1 MEEQEPLPI
10 FLDDMEECDCK
21 CCFQTYPSDNMM
33 MCTNT
38 NQKFNHIT
46 CYECLQGYLE
56 SILDQKTAIK
66 CMMSADGCNGRYY
79 DKDIQ
84 KVLSEAQYNK
94 YIECR
99 KVEEALQFANI
110 LENYHICPFCSK
122 YGVIIEDVDKL
133 DDGHLQ
139 MDCQQCKKN
148 WCIKCR
154 GESHVPDPCGK
165 LKTQNTEI
173 IRRVIEKT
181 IDDVAIHKCPKCF
194 VEFNKEDGCNLITCS
209 SCGAYSCYIC
219 GILLKPKN
227 GLKYWHFKGHSDS
240 EPDAP
245 CPLFNSDGKYDE
257 ATVKE
262 SNIKFD
268 NVRIINALKNLLAV
282 NDGNTE
288 IFKLLHEELI
298 NEGYTITIESHD
310 DGSKKYI
317 ITANIAND
325 NKLVQQIHIQP
336 PPQQYDHHNHHNQ
349 AQEEK
354 PYNDIVPATN
364 NDQDLLDW
372 VNVNNDPAINEHNY
386 THHFW
391 PFSHHHNDNNHNNHK
406 SHHNRKKVDLLDCI
420 IS

>member
-1 MEEQEPLPI
+1 MEEQEPIPI
-10 FLDDMEECDCK
+10 FLDDMKEYECK
-21 CCFQTYPSDNMM
+21 CCRQMYSSDNMT

-38 NQKFNHIT
+38 NQTFNHVI

-56 SILDQKTAIK
+56 LIIDQKTAIK
-66 CMMSADGCNGRYY
+66 CMMSAEGCNGKYH

-84 KVLSEAQYNK
+84 KVLSETQYDK
-94 YIECR
+94 YIDCR
-99 KVEEALQFANI
+99 NVEEALQFANI

-122 YGVIIEDVDKL
+122 YGVIIEDFDNL
-133 DDGHLQ
+133 DDKNLQ

-154 GESHVPDPCGK
+154 GESHIPDPCGK

-194 VEFNKEDGCNLITCS
+194 LEFNKEDGCNLITCS

-227 GLKYWHFKGHSDS
+227 GLKYWHFKGHSESDS
-240 EPDAP
+240 DAL

-262 SNIKFD
+262 SNINFD
-268 NVRIINALKNLLAV
+268 NIRIINALKNLLMV

-288 IFKLLHEELI
+288 IFKLLYEELT
-298 NEGYTITIESHD
+298 NKGYTIITESQV

-317 ITANIAND
+317 ITATIVN
-325 NKLVQQIHIQP
+325 NKPAHHTSHHNEH
-336 PPQQYDHHNHHNQ
+336 HHNHHNHHKHHNNE
-349 AQEEK
+349 QE
-354 PYNDIVPATN
+354 PQLNNNNDIHVAN
-364 NDQDLLDW
+364 IDHDLLKDW
-372 VNVNNDPAINEHNY
+372 INVDNDSAINEHNRI
-386 THHFW
+386 HHLW
-391 PFSHHHNDNNHNNHK
+391 PFGNHDDNKHK